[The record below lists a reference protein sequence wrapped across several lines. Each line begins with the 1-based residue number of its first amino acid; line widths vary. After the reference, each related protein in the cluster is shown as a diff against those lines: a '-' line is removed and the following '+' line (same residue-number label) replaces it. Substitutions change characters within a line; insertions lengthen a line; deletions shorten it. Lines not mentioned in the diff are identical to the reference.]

1 MKLVFTGIQWC
12 WKWTQARKLVENYGF
27 TLVEMGAEFR
37 KIIASQN
44 ELWRKLK
51 EVMDAWYQVPG
62 ELWIQVMEEAVKNH
76 LHIENVIFDAF
87 VRNDWN
93 KEIFDKM
100 LPEYKVIFFELSTE
114 KAKERLLG
122 RMFDK
127 ETGETFPAGTTI
139 NPKNGNTLV
148 KRDDDKDENAILK
161 RIEEFETKT
170 LPIVEIQKQENRVI
184 AINANQAIENVF
196 EEMITKLWL

>member
-1 MKLVFTGIQWC
+1 MKLVLTGIQWC

-37 KIIASQN
+37 KIIASQS

-122 RMFDK
+122 RMYDK
-127 ETGETFPAGTTI
+127 ETWETFPAGTQL
-139 NPKNGNTLV
+139 NPKNWNILV
-148 KRDDDKDENAILK
+148 KRADDEEQAINE
-161 RIEEFETKT
+161 RIRLFYEKT
-170 LPIVEIQKQENRVI
+170 MPIVDLYRQEWKVI
-184 AINANQAIENVF
+184 EINAKWSIDEIALRLKES
-196 EEMITKLWL
+196 LGL